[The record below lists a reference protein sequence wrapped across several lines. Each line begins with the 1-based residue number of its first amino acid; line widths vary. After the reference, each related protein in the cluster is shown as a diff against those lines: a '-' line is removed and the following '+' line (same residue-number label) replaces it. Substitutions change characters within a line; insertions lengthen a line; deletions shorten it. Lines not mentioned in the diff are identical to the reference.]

1 MNIWIAIGAGFLGMM
16 VIAVMSY
23 SLVKQFLDGEH
34 QRRIDAAE
42 EAKASRLQELKK
54 ADQTALVPLRLQAY
68 ERAVLFLD
76 RINPGELV
84 LRVHKSHM
92 DARTLHRELLTTIKE
107 EYGHNVSQQL
117 YMSEDAWARVRQA
130 SEETKRLMNVA
141 MEKTGDKSTG
151 VEFSRAVFETMGQ
164 LPHTP
169 SQVAIQFLRK
179 EFQQLFS

>member
-1 MNIWIAIGAGFLGMM
+1 MNIGIAMAFGLLGMA

-23 SLVKQFLDGEH
+23 QQMKQFLDGES
-34 QRRIDAAE
+34 QRRIQAAH
-42 EAKASRLQELKK
+42 EANAQRTQELKTSN
-54 ADQTALVPLRLQAY
+54 QSTLTPLRLQAF

-76 RINPGELV
+76 RISPAELV

-92 DARTLHRELLTTIKE
+92 DARTLHRELLSTIKE

-117 YMSEDAWARVRQA
+117 YMSEEAWATVHQA

-141 MEKTGDKSTG
+141 MEKTGDKATG
-151 VEFSRAVFETMGQ
+151 VEFSRAVFELLSG

-169 SQVAIQFLRK
+169 SQAAIQVLRK
-179 EFQQLFS
+179 EFQGIFA